1 MSTYPH
7 LLEPITLGDLTLRN
21 RVVMGSMH
29 TGLEDKPWDLP
40 KLTAYA
46 AERARGG
53 VGLIIT
59 GGYAPT
65 KRGWLKPFAAEMT
78 TRLQAMR
85 HRDLT
90 DAVHAEGGAIAMQ
103 VLHAGRY
110 AYHPFSVSAS
120 AKKSPITPF
129 RPSALSTKGVD
140 QTATA
145 FARSVA
151 LARKAGYDAVEIMG
165 SEGYLINQFL
175 AVRTNDRT
183 DEWGG
188 TAEKRMR
195 FAVEVVRRSR
205 ELVPEGFPI
214 VYRISLLDLV
224 EDGQTWDEV
233 VELAH
238 RLEDAGVTVLNTGIG
253 WHEARV
259 PTIITQVPPGAW
271 RSLTARLKAE
281 VSVPVC
287 ASNRING
294 PDMAEE
300 ILATGG
306 ADLVSMARPL
316 LADPYLV
323 DEGRHRARRR
333 DQHLHRLQPGLS
345 RPCVHQQDGHLPGQP
360 ARLPRDLAG
369 PAAAADSPRRRPPKV
384 AVVGAGPAGLAA
396 AVSAAERGF
405 AVTLF
410 EKADAIGGQFR
421 LAMAVPGKADFAET
435 LRYYGRRLEVL
446 GVDVRLGAEATLAD
460 LALYDDVIVATGVV
474 PRIPALEGV
483 DHPSVA
489 SYADVLSGRVVP
501 GRRVAVIG
509 AGGIGV
515 DVAHFLVH
523 DPADGF
529 DDWMAH
535 WGVGD
540 PAVHPGG
547 LTERKPRTPLRD
559 VVLLQRKHTPIGIGL
574 GKTSGWA
581 HRAVLKQSGVKLVS
595 GVTYDR
601 VDDDGVHVIVD
612 GEPATY
618 EVDTVV
624 LCAGQESVRD
634 LYDGLVA
641 TGNTAGRHLIG
652 GADVAAELDAQRAI
666 EQGTRV
672 AAALASARWLRSEA
686 TATSPRPALS
696 RHRVS
701 RLGASAPRTS
711 TSDERLLRAGR
722 PSWPA
727 SRRARR
733 GRGCR
738 RGCARWPSVR
748 CRCRTASRTAGGQGR
763 SARRAAACRRPSAG
777 GRRRRGWRS
786 WPAGRAAPGTG
797 RSRGSRST
805 CRGGCRGRSP
815 RR

>member
-1 MSTYPH
+1 VSPYPR
-7 LLEPITLGDLTLRN
+7 LLESVTLGDLTLRN

-29 TGLEDKPWDLP
+29 TGLEDRPWDLP

-65 KRGWLKPFAAEMT
+65 RRGWLKPFAAEMT

-110 AYHPFSVSAS
+110 AYHPLSVAPSS
-120 AKKSPITPF
+120 KKSPITPF

-140 QTATA
+140 DTASA

-151 LARKAGYDAVEIMG
+151 LARKAGYDGVEIMG
-165 SEGYLINQFL
+165 SEGYLVNQFL
-175 AVRTNDRT
+175 ARRTNDRT
-183 DEWGG
+183 DHWGG
-188 TAEKRMR
+188 SARNRMR

-205 ELVPEGFPI
+205 DVVPEGFPI

-224 EDGQTWDEV
+224 ADAQTWEEV
-233 VELAH
+233 IELAH
-238 RLEDAGVTVLNTGIG
+238 LLEDAGVTLLNTGIG

-287 ASNRING
+287 ASNRINS

-300 ILATGG
+300 IIASGG

-316 LADPYLV
+316 LADPLFVAKAASGRADEINTCIACNQACLDHVFSNKHATCLV
-323 DEGRHRARRR
+323 NPRAGRETS
-333 DQHLHRLQPGLS
+333 LVL
-345 RPCVHQQDGHLPGQP
+345 LPLPVVP
-360 ARLPRDLAG
+360 AP
-369 PAAAADSPRRRPPKV
+369 PPKV

-405 AVTLF
+405 DVTLF
-410 EKADAIGGQFR
+410 EKAEAIGGQFR
-421 LAMAVPGKADFAET
+421 LAMAVPGKEDFAET

-446 GVDVRLGAEATLAD
+446 GVTVRLGTEATLAD
-460 LALYDDVIVATGVV
+460 LARFDDVIVATGVL
-474 PRIPALEGV
+474 PRIPELDGI

-489 SYADVLSGRVVP
+489 SYADVLAGRVVP

-515 DVAHFLVH
+515 DVATYLVH
-523 DPADGF
+523 DPSDTF

-540 PAVHPGG
+540 PAIHPGG
-547 LTERKPRTPLRD
+547 VTEPKPRTPQRE
-559 VVLLQRKHTPIGIGL
+559 VTLLQRKHTPIGVGL

-581 HRAVLKQSGVKLVS
+581 HRAVLKQSGVELVS

-601 VDDDGVHVIVD
+601 VDDDGLHVTVD
-612 GEPATY
+612 GSSVTY
-618 EVDTVV
+618 EVDTIVV
-624 LCAGQESVRD
+624 CAGQESVRG
-634 LYDGLVA
+634 LYDDLVS
-641 TGNTAGRHLIG
+641 TGNIAGRWLIG

-672 AAALASARWLRSEA
+672 AAGL
-686 TATSPRPALS
+686 
-696 RHRVS
+696 
-701 RLGASAPRTS
+701 
-711 TSDERLLRAGR
+711 
-722 PSWPA
+722 
-727 SRRARR
+727 
-733 GRGCR
+733 
-738 RGCARWPSVR
+738 
-748 CRCRTASRTAGGQGR
+748 
-763 SARRAAACRRPSAG
+763 
-777 GRRRRGWRS
+777 
-786 WPAGRAAPGTG
+786 
-797 RSRGSRST
+797 
-805 CRGGCRGRSP
+805 
-815 RR
+815 

>member
-1 MSTYPH
+1 MTAYPH

-175 AVRTNDRT
+175 ALRTNDRS

-271 RSLTARLKAE
+271 RSLTSRLKAE

-323 DEGRHRARRR
+323 EKAATGRADEINTCIACNQACLDHVFTNKTATCLVNPRACRESSLVLLPLPQLIGGR
-333 DQHLHRLQPGLS
+333 
-345 RPCVHQQDGHLPGQP
+345 
-360 ARLPRDLAG
+360 
-369 PAAAADSPRRRPPKV
+369 AAARNERRVEIPKV

-446 GVDVRLGAEATLAD
+446 GVDVRLGAETTLAD

-581 HRAVLKQSGVKLVS
+581 HRAVLKQSGVRLVS
-595 GVTYDR
+595 AVTYDC

-618 EVDTVV
+618 AVDTVV

-672 AAALASARWLRSEA
+672 AAALA
-686 TATSPRPALS
+686 
-696 RHRVS
+696 
-701 RLGASAPRTS
+701 
-711 TSDERLLRAGR
+711 AG
-722 PSWPA
+722 
-727 SRRARR
+727 
-733 GRGCR
+733 
-738 RGCARWPSVR
+738 
-748 CRCRTASRTAGGQGR
+748 
-763 SARRAAACRRPSAG
+763 
-777 GRRRRGWRS
+777 
-786 WPAGRAAPGTG
+786 
-797 RSRGSRST
+797 
-805 CRGGCRGRSP
+805 
-815 RR
+815 

>member
-1 MSTYPH
+1 MPLATPYPH
-7 LLEPITLGDLTLRN
+7 LLEPITLGDLTLPN

-29 TGLEDKPWDLP
+29 TGLEDHPWDLP
-40 KLTAYA
+40 KLIEYF

-53 VGLIIT
+53 VGLMIT
-59 GGYAPT
+59 GGYSPT
-65 KRGWLKPFAAEMT
+65 RRGWLKPFAAEMS

-90 DAVHAEGGAIAMQ
+90 ERVHEEGGAIAMQ

-140 QTATA
+140 DTATA
-145 FARSVA
+145 FARSIA
-151 LARKAGYDAVEIMG
+151 LARKAGYDGVEIMG

-175 AVRTNDRT
+175 AARTNDRT
-183 DEWGG
+183 DHWGG
-188 TAEKRMR
+188 TAERRMR
-195 FAVEVVRRSR
+195 FPIEVVKRSR
-205 ELVPEGFPI
+205 ELVPAGFPI
-214 VYRISLLDLV
+214 VYRISLIDLV

-287 ASNRING
+287 ASNRINA

-300 ILATGG
+300 IIASGG

-316 LADPYLV
+316 LADPEFVAKAAQGRADEINTCIACNQACLDHVFTNQHATCLV
-323 DEGRHRARRR
+323 NPRAGRETSLVLLPIGGRA
-333 DQHLHRLQPGLS
+333 LETP
-345 RPCVHQQDGHLPGQP
+345 RPRLPGTTAVRDERRVETP
-360 ARLPRDLAG
+360 ARPPR
-369 PAAAADSPRRRPPKV
+369 V

-410 EKADAIGGQFR
+410 EKSDAIGGQFR
-421 LAMAVPGKADFAET
+421 LAMAVPGKEDFAET
-435 LRYYGRRLEVL
+435 LRYYGRRLDVL
-446 GVDVRLGAEATLAD
+446 GVSVRLGVSATVAD
-460 LALYDDVIVATGVV
+460 LALFDDVIVATGVV
-474 PRIPALEGV
+474 PRMPDLDGI

-515 DVAHFLVH
+515 DVSVFLTH

-547 LTERKPRTPLRD
+547 LTEPKPRTPLRE
-559 VVLLQRKHTPIGIGL
+559 VMLLQRKHTPIGVDL

-581 HRAVLKQSGVKLVS
+581 HRAVLKQSGVTLVS
-595 GVTYDR
+595 GVAYDR
-601 VDDDGVHVIVD
+601 VDDDGLHVTVD
-612 GEPATY
+612 GVPATY
-618 EVDTVV
+618 DVDTVV
-624 LCAGQESVRD
+624 VCAGQESVRD
-634 LYDGLVA
+634 LYDDLVS
-641 TGNTAGRHLIG
+641 TGNAVGRWLIG
-652 GADVAAELDAQRAI
+652 GADVAAELDAKRAI

-672 AAALASARWLRSEA
+672 AASLSAGRGRRASAVTNLR
-686 TATSPRPALS
+686 L
-696 RHRVS
+696 VS
-701 RLGASAPRTS
+701 
-711 TSDERLLRAGR
+711 
-722 PSWPA
+722 
-727 SRRARR
+727 
-733 GRGCR
+733 
-738 RGCARWPSVR
+738 
-748 CRCRTASRTAGGQGR
+748 
-763 SARRAAACRRPSAG
+763 
-777 GRRRRGWRS
+777 
-786 WPAGRAAPGTG
+786 
-797 RSRGSRST
+797 
-805 CRGGCRGRSP
+805 
-815 RR
+815 